1 METGFAIEVF
11 NNTMIEKEIKLFTQD
26 GLVEGITAKV
36 VNSELDYNFLLNI
49 AINKGFKGSGII
61 INTELIN
68 QICVQDEQ
76 NSETIIINKI
86 LQNKQIILNGHS
98 KYISMILPPKSD
110 FPIIIQLIHWL

>member
-1 METGFAIEVF
+1 MENGFTIEVC
-11 NNTMIEKEIKLFTQD
+11 NNTIIEKEIKLFTQD
-26 GLVEGITAKV
+26 GLVEGITTNV
-36 VNSELDYNFLLNI
+36 INSELDYNFLLNI

-76 NSETIIINKI
+76 NSESIIINKI

-110 FPIIIQLIHWL
+110 SPIIIQLIPWL